1 MAQAMKIKAAGKI
14 FIMVIPLIMVAFLG
28 GGFIAGAHLSTHS
41 KSQTADKNVTK
52 SLPAIPPGY
61 CLYDYSP
68 SAGISYAMLVH
79 TNYFGKNEYPAAINL
94 SIMQKNLDYYNS
106 EDCSHFVSE
115 ALIAGGLKELAIDA
129 PNGPGDNL
137 SGYDGGKFVGSY
149 GIVGV
154 YRLVS
159 YLAGYVLPIFSTN
172 ATAES
177 TLGYQPVPASFQG
190 SPLASIYYVLNE
202 SMYPAYYL
210 SPGDVI
216 ADGGV
221 GGGHIMYYIGNG
233 TVVQTDPAEEWQYQP
248 GADCNISFYGLDTL
262 HGKNVTALYI
272 HIPTFHG
279 AKTVR
284 ITALYDGSVLNDSTT
299 VKTGSS
305 VYLIGSFPDGVGLG
319 NYTYTWL
326 DNGKT
331 ISNQQNFTYTLQ
343 SGTNNIELVSSG
355 SNGTAY
361 QNFTIYSGQRSSNA
375 SFSTLEI
382 VGIVVVVVAIAA
394 VATALVLKRKN

>member
-1 MAQAMKIKAAGKI
+1 MKISAVGKI
-14 FIMVIPLIMVAFLG
+14 AIMVIPLILIAFLG
-28 GGFIAGAHLSTHS
+28 GGFVTGSHVTTHS
-41 KSQTADKNVTK
+41 KTQTPDKNVTK
-52 SLPAIPPGY
+52 SLPSIPAGY

-68 SAGISYAMLVH
+68 SAGISYAMMVH
-79 TNYFGKNEYPAAINL
+79 TNYFQKNEYPAAINL

-115 ALIAGGLKELAIDA
+115 ALIAGGLKELAING

-137 SGYDGGKFVGSY
+137 TGYDGGKFVGSY

-159 YLAGYVLPIFSTN
+159 YLAGYVLPVFSTN

-177 TLGYQPVPASFQG
+177 TLGYQPIPASFQG

-202 SMYPAYYL
+202 SIYPAYYL

-262 HGKNVTALYI
+262 HGQNVTALYI

-284 ITALYDGSVLNDSTT
+284 ITALYKGSVLNDSSS
-299 VKTGSS
+299 VAVGSS

-319 NYTYTWL
+319 NYSYTWS

-331 ISNQQNFTYTLQ
+331 ISSQQNFTYNLQ

-361 QNFTIYSGQRSSNA
+361 QNFTIYAGQKPSS

-382 VGIVVVVVAIAA
+382 VGIVIVVVAIAA
-394 VATALVLKRKN
+394 VATALVIKRKH

>member
-1 MAQAMKIKAAGKI
+1 MKISAVGKI
-14 FIMVIPLIMVAFLG
+14 AIMVIPLILIAFLG
-28 GGFIAGAHLSTHS
+28 GGFVTGSHVTTHS
-41 KSQTADKNVTK
+41 KTQTPDKNVTK
-52 SLPAIPPGY
+52 SLPSIPAGY

-68 SAGISYAMLVH
+68 SAGISYAMMVH
-79 TNYFGKNEYPAAINL
+79 TNYFQKNEYPAAINL

-115 ALIAGGLKELAIDA
+115 ALIAGGLKELAING

-137 SGYDGGKFVGSY
+137 TGYDGGKFVGSY

-159 YLAGYVLPIFSTN
+159 YLAGYVLPVFSTN

-177 TLGYQPVPASFQG
+177 TLGYQPIPASFQG

-202 SMYPAYYL
+202 SIYPAYYL

-262 HGKNVTALYI
+262 HGQNVTALYI

-284 ITALYDGSVLNDSTT
+284 ITALYNGSVLNHSSS
-299 VKTGSS
+299 VAAGSS

-319 NYTYTWL
+319 NYTYTWS

-331 ISNQQNFTYTLQ
+331 ISNQQNFTYNLQ
-343 SGTNNIELVSSG
+343 NGTNNIELISSG

-361 QNFTIYSGQRSSNA
+361 QNFTIYVGQKPSS

-382 VGIVVVVVAIAA
+382 VGIVIVVVAIAA
-394 VATALVLKRKN
+394 VAAALVIKRKH

>member
-1 MAQAMKIKAAGKI
+1 MLVMKIKAVSKI
-14 FIMVIPLIMVAFLG
+14 MIMVIPLILMAFLG
-28 GGFIAGAHLSTHS
+28 GGFVSGAHVAVHS
-41 KSQTADKNVTK
+41 KTQVADKNVTK
-52 SLPAIPPGY
+52 ELPGIPAGY
-61 CLYDYSP
+61 CLYDYNA
-68 SAGISYAMLVH
+68 SAGMSYAMLVH
-79 TNYFGKNEYPAAINL
+79 TQYFGKTEYPAAINL
-94 SIMQKNLDYYNS
+94 SIMQRNLDYYNS

-129 PNGPGDNL
+129 PYGPADNL
-137 SGYDGGKFVGSY
+137 TGYDGGKFVGSY

-177 TLGYQPVPASFQG
+177 TLGYQPIPASFQG
-190 SPLASIYYVLNE
+190 SPLASVYYVLNE

-221 GGGHIMYYIGNG
+221 GAGHIMYYIGNG

-279 AKTVR
+279 PKTVR
-284 ITALYDGSVLNDSTT
+284 ITALYNGSVLNNSST

-319 NYTYTWL
+319 NYTYTWT

-331 ISNQQNFTYTLQ
+331 ISNQQNFTYSLQ
-343 SGTNNIELVSSG
+343 SGTNNIELQSSG

-361 QNFTIYSGQRSSNA
+361 QNFTIYNGQKPSTSSI
-375 SFSTLEI
+375 SELEI
-382 VGIVVVVVAIAA
+382 VGIVVVVVAVAA
-394 VATALVLKRKN
+394 IGTALVIRRKH

>member
-1 MAQAMKIKAAGKI
+1 MLAMKISAVYKI
-14 FIMVIPLIMVAFLG
+14 SIMVIPLIMIAFLG
-28 GGFIAGAHLSTHS
+28 GGFVTGAHVAVHS
-41 KSQTADKNVTK
+41 KTQTPDKNVT
-52 SLPAIPPGY
+52 SNLPAIPAGY

-68 SAGISYAMLVH
+68 SAGISYALMVH
-79 TNYFGKNEYPAAINL
+79 TNYFGKTEYPAAINL

-115 ALIAGGLKELAIDA
+115 ALIAGGLKELAING

-137 SGYDGGKFVGSY
+137 TGYDGGKFIGSY

-159 YLAGYVLPIFSTN
+159 YLAGYVLPVFSTN
-172 ATAES
+172 ATAEH
-177 TLGYQPVPASFQG
+177 TLGYQPIPASFQG

-202 SMYPAYYL
+202 SIYPAYYL

-221 GGGHIMYYIGNG
+221 GAGHITYYIGNG

-262 HGKNVTALYI
+262 HGQNVTALYI

-284 ITALYDGSVLNDSTT
+284 ITALYKGSVLNDSSS
-299 VKTGSS
+299 VAAGAS

-319 NYTYTWL
+319 NYSYTWS

-331 ISNQQNFTYTLQ
+331 ISNQQNFTYNLQ
-343 SGTNNIELVSSG
+343 NGTNNIELVSSG

-361 QNFTIYSGQRSSNA
+361 QNFTIYSGQKPAVSSL
-375 SFSTLEI
+375 STLEM
-382 VGIVVVVVAIAA
+382 VGIVAVVVAIAA
-394 VATALVLKRKN
+394 VVAAVVLKRKH

>member
-1 MAQAMKIKAAGKI
+1 MKINAACKI
-14 FIMVIPLIMVAFLG
+14 MLMGIPLILIAFLG
-28 GGFIAGAHLSTHS
+28 GGFVSGAHVATHS
-41 KSQTADKNVTK
+41 KTQISDKNVTK
-52 SLPAIPPGY
+52 NLPAIPAGY

-68 SAGISYAMLVH
+68 SAGMSYAMLVH
-79 TNYFGKNEYPAAINL
+79 TRYFGKSEYPAAINL

-129 PNGPGDNL
+129 PYGPADNL
-137 SGYDGGKFVGSY
+137 TGFAGGKFVGSY

-159 YLAGYVLPIFSTN
+159 YLAGYVLPVFSTN

-221 GGGHIMYYIGNG
+221 GAGHVMYYIGNG
-233 TVVQTDPAEEWQYQP
+233 TVVQTDPAGEWQYQP

-262 HGKNVTALYI
+262 HGQNVTALYI

-284 ITALYDGSVLNDSTT
+284 ITALYNGSVLSDSSS
-299 VKTGSS
+299 VKAGGS
-305 VYLIGSFPDGVGLG
+305 VYLIGSFPDGVGIG
-319 NYTYTWL
+319 NYTYAWS
-326 DNGKT
+326 DNGKK
-331 ISNQQNFTYTLQ
+331 ISDQQNFTYSLQ
-343 SGTNNIELVSSG
+343 SGTNNIELESTG

-361 QNFTIYSGQRSSNA
+361 QNFTIYGSQKPAVSSLG
-375 SFSTLEI
+375 TLEI
-382 VGIVVVVVAIAA
+382 ASIGVVVVAIAA
-394 VATALVLKRKN
+394 VVVVAVLKRKH

>member
-1 MAQAMKIKAAGKI
+1 MKISAVGKI
-14 FIMVIPLIMVAFLG
+14 AIMVIPLILIAFLG
-28 GGFIAGAHLSTHS
+28 GGFVTGSHVTTHS
-41 KSQTADKNVTK
+41 KTQTPDKNVTK
-52 SLPAIPPGY
+52 SLPSIPAGY

-68 SAGISYAMLVH
+68 SAGISYAMMVH
-79 TNYFGKNEYPAAINL
+79 TNYFQKNEYPAAINL

-115 ALIAGGLKELAIDA
+115 ALIAGGLKELAING

-137 SGYDGGKFVGSY
+137 TGYDGGKFVGSY

-159 YLAGYVLPIFSTN
+159 YLAGYVLPVFSTN

-177 TLGYQPVPASFQG
+177 TLGYQPIPASFQG

-202 SMYPAYYL
+202 SIYPAYYL

-262 HGKNVTALYI
+262 HGQNVTALYI

-284 ITALYDGSVLNDSTT
+284 ITALYKGSVLNDSSS
-299 VKTGSS
+299 VAVGSS

-319 NYTYTWL
+319 NYTYTWS

-331 ISNQQNFTYTLQ
+331 ISSQQNFTYNLQ

-361 QNFTIYSGQRSSNA
+361 QNFTIYVGQKPSS
-375 SFSTLEI
+375 SLSTLEI
-382 VGIVVVVVAIAA
+382 VGIVIVVVAIAA
-394 VATALVLKRKN
+394 VATALVIKRKH

>member
-1 MAQAMKIKAAGKI
+1 MKTAGKVI
-14 FIMVIPLIMVAFLG
+14 LIVIPLILISFLG
-28 GGFIAGAHLSTHS
+28 GGFISGAHVVQPHKTNST
-41 KSQTADKNVTK
+41 DKNVTAK
-52 SLPAIPPGY
+52 ASVSTIPAGY
-61 CLYDYSP
+61 CLYDYNS
-68 SAGISYAMLVH
+68 SAGMAYALMVH
-79 TNYFGKNEYPAAINL
+79 TKYLGQTEYPAAINL

-115 ALIAGGLKELAIDA
+115 ALIAGGLKELAING
-129 PNGPGDNL
+129 PKGPGDNL
-137 SGYDGGKFVGSY
+137 TGYDGGKFVGSY

-159 YLAGYVLPIFSTN
+159 YLAGYVLPVFSTN

-190 SPLASIYYVLNE
+190 SPDASVYYDLNE
-202 SMYPAYYL
+202 SILPAYYL

-248 GADCNISFYGLDTL
+248 GADCNISFYGIDTL
-262 HGKNVTALYI
+262 NGHNVTALYI

-284 ITALYDGSVLNDSTT
+284 ITALYNYAVLKNSTV

-305 VYLIGSFPDGVGLG
+305 VYLIGSYPDGVGVG
-319 NYTYTWL
+319 NYTYDWT

-331 ISNQQNFTYTLQ
+331 ISNQQNFTFTPQ
-343 SGTNNIELVSSG
+343 SGTNNIELQSTG

-361 QNFTIYSGQRSSNA
+361 QNFTVYGGQKSPTGSGLT
-375 SFSTLEI
+375 TLEI

-394 VATALVLKRKN
+394 VAGFVAVRRKH

>member
-1 MAQAMKIKAAGKI
+1 MKISALGKI
-14 FIMVIPLIMVAFLG
+14 AIMVIPLILIAFLG
-28 GGFIAGAHLSTHS
+28 GGFVTGSHVTTHS
-41 KSQTADKNVTK
+41 KTQTPDKNVTK
-52 SLPAIPPGY
+52 SLPSIPAGY

-68 SAGISYAMLVH
+68 SAGISYAMMVH

-115 ALIAGGLKELAIDA
+115 ALIAGGLKELAING

-137 SGYDGGKFVGSY
+137 TGYDGGKFVGSY

-159 YLAGYVLPIFSTN
+159 YLAGYVLPVFSTN

-177 TLGYQPVPASFQG
+177 TLGYQPIPASFQG
-190 SPLASIYYVLNE
+190 SPLASIYYVFNE
-202 SMYPAYYL
+202 SIYPAYYL

-262 HGKNVTALYI
+262 HGQNVTALYI

-284 ITALYDGSVLNDSTT
+284 ITALYNGSVLNHSSS
-299 VKTGSS
+299 VAAGSS

-319 NYTYTWL
+319 NYTYTWS

-331 ISNQQNFTYTLQ
+331 ISNQQNFTYNLQ
-343 SGTNNIELVSSG
+343 NGTNNIELISSG

-361 QNFTIYSGQRSSNA
+361 QNFTIYAGQKPSS

-382 VGIVVVVVAIAA
+382 VGIVIVVVAIAA
-394 VATALVLKRKN
+394 VATALVIKRKH